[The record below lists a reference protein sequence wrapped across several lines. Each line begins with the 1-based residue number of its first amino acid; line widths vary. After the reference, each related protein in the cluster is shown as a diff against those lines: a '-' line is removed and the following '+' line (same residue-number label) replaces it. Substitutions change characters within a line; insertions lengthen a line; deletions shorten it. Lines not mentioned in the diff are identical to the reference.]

1 MMTASARK
9 TESQD
14 SINSRVESH
23 DLLALLTK
31 PAMQVHQ
38 IRTMQEIPCFLHL
51 RKNNNDSILVICREH
66 SGSYEYNQ
74 LKSLKLHC
82 LKVLHIIRHPA

>member
-51 RKNNNDSILVICREH
+51 RK
-66 SGSYEYNQ
+66 
-74 LKSLKLHC
+74 
-82 LKVLHIIRHPA
+82 